1 MTNFTTTG
9 NYLHSKL
16 AVDMA
21 ISDTSITLGAGN
33 GFPAG
38 SATKPM
44 IAVIWDSTWAD
55 PSLDDDREIVKIYRD
70 SGDVYTLQAI
80 GQEGTTHKAWST
92 GDNIAVVL
100 TSGKIAEIENAITT
114 IEQKDQFL
122 GYYANET
129 ALRTAH
135 PTGTAGEYAI
145 VGTTDTVW
153 LWDVDTTDWVDSGVN
168 GAVTSVFGRTGVIVA
183 TAGDY
188 DANQV
193 DYDNTNGII
202 TANDTNIQDA
212 IESLDANATIT
223 GTGTFLSGTNTCT
236 ISNAN
241 ITSNH
246 AVVVFY
252 QDNLDEASDLIG
264 LPSSSTG
271 SFTLTASDKLTA
283 DTHFGW
289 TAQLINNN

>member
-1 MTNFTTTG
+1 MTNFTTIG

-16 AVDMA
+16 QNDTA
-21 ISDTSITLGAGN
+21 ISDTSITLESGN

-38 SATKPM
+38 SATNPI
-44 IAVIWDSTWAD
+44 IAVIWSDDWYD
-55 PSLDDDREIVKIYRD
+55 PSQDDNREIVKIYRD
-70 SGDVYTLQAI
+70 SGDTYVLQAV
-80 GQEGTTHKAWST
+80 GQENTVHKAWAAGS
-92 GDNIAVVL
+92 NIAV
-100 TSGKIAEIENAITT
+100 TITAGKAKEWEDAIHT
-114 IEQKDQFL
+114 IEQKDKFL
-122 GYYANET
+122 GIYTDET

-145 VGTTDTVW
+145 VGSTDTMW
-153 LWDVDTTDWVDSGVN
+153 LWDVEGADWVDSGMN
-168 GAVTSVFGRTGVIVA
+168 GAVSSVFGRTGVIVA

-246 AVVVFY
+246 AITIFY
-252 QDNLDEASDLIG
+252 QDNLDEASDSIG

-271 SFTLTASDKLTA
+271 SFTLTASNNLTA
-283 DTHFGW
+283 DTHFAW
-289 TAQLINNN
+289 TAQLIS